1 MHTLSSCFMK
11 IKFSQVGCHKVKQIH
26 YKFVFFSKYGCF
38 SDSEQFVFHILHVTC
53 LKAYVT
59 QSLYVSGYSD
69 DCGGCDTD
77 HQNHA

>member
-1 MHTLSSCFMK
+1 MHTLSSCFKK
-11 IKFSQVGCHKVKQIH
+11 IKFSQEGCQNA
-26 YKFVFFSKYGCF
+26 KYGCF
-38 SDSEQFVFHILHVTC
+38 SDSEQLFFHILHVTC

-77 HQNHA
+77 H